1 MAGFQSLP
9 LPSPCK
15 EFAFSGDGRIIF
27 DENTQNVIPASDTTT
42 STNKGT
48 VKSELDIKAR
58 HQAASARLTR
68 QMQEAI
74 ASSRAELQEALASSR
89 AELQEALASSRAELQ
104 EALASSRA
112 ELQEALASSRAE
124 LQEALA
130 SSRAELQKALAS
142 SRAEQELTRQ
152 MYSRYKQHLER
163 VGLHFTAGECRKHP
177 INGAIYYY
185 YIS

>member
-42 STNKGT
+42 STNKGA

-58 HQAASARLTR
+58 HQAAFSARLTM

-74 ASSRAELQEALASSR
+74 ASSR

-177 INGAIYYY
+177 INGAIYCQCTLVDWHV
-185 YIS
+185 SE